1 MRTASRLAALFVVLV
16 TVALWFFGGPNF
28 GPTRLTETVRTMD
41 STSGTESISHEV
53 RFLPGLDFLAIG
65 LVLAMLIWVT
75 GRLFRPEPS
84 GS

>member
-1 MRTASRLAALFVVLV
+1 MRTASRIAALFVALI
-16 TVALWFFGGPNF
+16 TVALWFFGGPNL
-28 GPTRLTETVRTMD
+28 GTTKLTETVRTMD
-41 STSGTESISHEV
+41 STSGSEAVSHEV

-65 LVLAMLIWVT
+65 LVLATLIWVT

>member
-1 MRTASRLAALFVVLV
+1 
-16 TVALWFFGGPNF
+16 
-28 GPTRLTETVRTMD
+28 MD
-41 STSGTESISHEV
+41 STSGTESVSHEV